1 MKILRRAFLVSISL
15 NVGFLYAD
23 NIISGSPDW
32 STPARGEASEM
43 VDSKVFSLPDS
54 IKKYTQ
60 AEVDN
65 KFEAP
70 DWRESDHAPMP
81 AIVKFGKKP
90 KVWACASCH
99 LSTGA
104 GHPESSRLAGL
115 TADYII
121 QQLNNFSD
129 GSRLDYS
136 GHMNRMAP
144 LMTKKE
150 KTEAANWF
158 ASLKPNTFIDV
169 IETDSV
175 PVTYVDDTRMRLVVE
190 GGGLELINGRIIEV
204 PENIG
209 MVKLRAPEGRFLSYV
224 PKGAILRGKQIV
236 TTGGGKVAPC
246 TACHGVDLRGTSIA
260 PSLAGNFASYTVRQ
274 LHGFKSGVRASVEM
288 APMASGLND
297 NDIVDVAAYLASLN
311 PGPLN

>member
-1 MKILRRAFLVSISL
+1 MKILYRAVLVSISL
-15 NVGFLYAD
+15 NVGIIYAD
-23 NIISGSPDW
+23 NVIPGSPAW
-32 STPARGEASEM
+32 STPVRGETSEI
-43 VDSKVFSLPDS
+43 VGDESKVFSFPGS

-60 AEVDN
+60 AEIDN

-70 DWRESDHAPMP
+70 DWREGDHEAMP
-81 AIVKFGKKP
+81 SIVKFGKKP

-104 GHPESSRLAGL
+104 GHPESSTLVGL
-115 TADYII
+115 TADYIV

-144 LMTKKE
+144 LMTQKE
-150 KTEAANWF
+150 KTDAANWF
-158 ASLKPNTFIDV
+158 ASLKPSAFIDV

-190 GGGLELINGRIIEV
+190 GGGLEPINGRVIEV
-204 PENIG
+204 PENFEV
-209 MVKLRAPEGRFLSYV
+209 VKLRAPEGRFLSYV

-246 TACHGVDLRGTSIA
+246 TACHGADLKGTSIA
-260 PSLAGNFASYTVRQ
+260 PSIAGNFAIYTVRQ
-274 LHGFKSGVRASVEM
+274 LHGFKSGVRKSVEM
-288 APMASGLND
+288 APMAAGLND

-311 PGPLN
+311 PG